1 MNHQKFV
8 LMISKIFYL
17 YKNIKYLFFSAF
29 SILQQME
36 NESKRP
42 HVLSP
47 VRSISVLEA
56 GISNLQQQPASIR
69 RYRPFSPHST
79 GKSTQQQRPKIT
91 DRRRSSATVPLAR
104 SKEEL
109 ENLLVSANIDPNKP
123 VCFFKYF

>member
-1 MNHQKFV
+1 
-8 LMISKIFYL
+8 
-17 YKNIKYLFFSAF
+17 
-29 SILQQME
+29 ME

-56 GISNLQQQPASIR
+56 GISNLQQQPAPIR